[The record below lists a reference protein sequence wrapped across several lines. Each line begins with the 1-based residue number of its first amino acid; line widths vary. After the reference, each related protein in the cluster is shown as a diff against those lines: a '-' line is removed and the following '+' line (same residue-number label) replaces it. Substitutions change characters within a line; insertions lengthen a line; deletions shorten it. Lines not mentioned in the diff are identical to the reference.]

1 MGDGGVGKS
10 AFTIMYL
17 QNHFIDEYDPT
28 IEGIFF
34 CFDFLIHYF
43 YYQLSN
49 SYLPLFIHLCDLF
62 AADSYRKQI
71 TIDGIDAPQMKVTS
85 LPDFIRF
92 SSLSFF

>member
-1 MGDGGVGKS
+1 MGEGGVGKS

-34 CFDFLIHYF
+34 CDFDFDFFYFFIFIIIIHA
-43 YYQLSN
+43 
-49 SYLPLFIHLCDLF
+49 YLPLFIHLCDLF

-71 TIDGIDAPQMKVTS
+71 TIDGIDTPQMKVTP
-85 LPDFIRF
+85 LPHFI
-92 SSLSFF
+92 